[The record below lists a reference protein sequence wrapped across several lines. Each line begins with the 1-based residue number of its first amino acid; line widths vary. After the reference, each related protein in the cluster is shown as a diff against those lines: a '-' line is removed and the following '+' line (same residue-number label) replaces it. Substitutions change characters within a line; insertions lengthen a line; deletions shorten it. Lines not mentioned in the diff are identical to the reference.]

1 MPDLN
6 FSALPL
12 EGPITGGF
20 LAMHSGY
27 PADGH
32 RGVDIAA
39 PVGTPVRHF
48 ATIPTKLYAFH
59 GVGAGNVP
67 LDGWGDGS
75 LGNCAVV
82 DYIGTPWFGYFAHLR
97 LFNTDLLPGML
108 LLPGVDLGYVGLT
121 GKTSGPHLHM
131 ALCIN
136 DSHSGPPAAFADP
149 VLFLAPAMSLEDKVA
164 RLERIVAGYGIYADD
179 LKTTLTGEGAL
190 KHADRKQFSALL
202 SAQKNNLSIQEVA
215 NALADFADDGMDDR
229 QLRDELVE
237 NLRNMADAM
246 EAGK

>member
-1 MPDLN
+1 MVGLS

-12 EGPITGGF
+12 QGTITGGF
-20 LAMHSGY
+20 LAMGNGY

-32 RGVDIAA
+32 RGLDIAA
-39 PVGTPVRHF
+39 SVGTAVKHF
-48 ATIPTKLYAFH
+48 ATIPTKLHAFH

-82 DYIGTPWFGYFAHLR
+82 DYIGTPWFGFFAHLR
-97 LFNTDLLPGML
+97 LLNTALAPGML

-121 GKTSGPHLHM
+121 GKTSGAHLHM

-149 VLFLAPAMSLEDKVA
+149 MLFLDQMSLEEKVA
-164 RLERIVAGYGIYADD
+164 RLERIVAGYGVFGDD
-179 LKTTLTGEGAL
+179 LKAILSGEDAL
-190 KHADRKQFSALL
+190 KHADKKQFSALL

-215 NALADFADDGMDDR
+215 NALADFADDGMDDQR
-229 QLRDELVE
+229 LRDELVE
-237 NLRNMADAM
+237 NLRKFADELDA
-246 EAGK
+246 